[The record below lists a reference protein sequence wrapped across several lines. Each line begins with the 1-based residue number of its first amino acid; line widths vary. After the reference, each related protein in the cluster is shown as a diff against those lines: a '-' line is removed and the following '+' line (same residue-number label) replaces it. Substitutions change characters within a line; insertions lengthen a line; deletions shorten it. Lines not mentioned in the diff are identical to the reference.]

1 MSFLQD
7 YSRCCHPEGGLML
20 DSSNEPANTVTHP
33 TIAKQPAQQALRAQ
47 QRGRTKLLT
56 STFRSALNRPERVL

>member
-1 MSFLQD
+1 
-7 YSRCCHPEGGLML
+7 ML

-47 QRGRTKLLT
+47 QRGRTELLT
-56 STFRSALNRPERVL
+56 STFRSTLNRPERIL